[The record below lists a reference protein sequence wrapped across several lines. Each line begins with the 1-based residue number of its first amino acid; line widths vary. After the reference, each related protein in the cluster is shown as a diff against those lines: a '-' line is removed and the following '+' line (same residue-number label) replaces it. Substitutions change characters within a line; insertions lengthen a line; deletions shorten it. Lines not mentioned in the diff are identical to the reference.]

1 MSDITPTILLI
12 VSLGIM
18 LSLFGMNTEKKCPNT
33 EKKGLNITNGKE
45 RIKRRPKKY
54 NQMDEKFEDTGD
66 ALDQIMDLPQMK
78 KENNIMLN
86 TEFIED
92 QFHLDYQDQITAF
105 NRIAKQKELFNLSFL
120 PVTQTTVDPDIAHS
134 LAKMLIKKI
143 NQVNRDEVPEYL
155 NRDSKWTDQGLV
167 QKKKSGWDRQMN
179 RLGLP
184 SSLYNEPVG
193 KKRLRLIDLQKT
205 EQYETSDQLRF
216 VLWMIVQKKDVVD
229 QLVVRINMMMNK
241 NNDQNPD
248 NFFSKDLVERT
259 HEIKDVVVEQIF
271 IVGYLTNNAEK
282 KTKMNRFHDYG
293 VVENEYGFIDQ
304 EKVLKIM
311 KKKHKEREKEMK
323 SFTSNVSA
331 EQTEI
336 YDVPALDSYENYRD
350 TRKILDDLKQLPCN
364 SFGETII

>member
-1 MSDITPTILLI
+1 MSDFAPTILL
-12 VSLGIM
+12 VFSLGIM
-18 LSLFGMNTEKKCPNT
+18 LILIGMNSEKKD
-33 EKKGLNITNGKE
+33 LNIISRRG
-45 RIKRRPKKY
+45 RIKKRPKKY
-54 NQMDEKFEDTGD
+54 IPIDENFEDTSD
-66 ALDQIMDLPQMK
+66 TLDLIMDLPQTK

-92 QFHLDYQDQITAF
+92 QFHMDYQDMITAF
-105 NRIAKQKELFNLSFL
+105 DRISKQKEIFNLSFL
-120 PVTQTTVDPDIAHS
+120 PVAQTTVDPDIANS

-143 NQVNRDEVPEYL
+143 NQVNRYEVPEYL
-155 NRDSKWTDQGLV
+155 NKDSKWTDQGLV
-167 QKKKSGWDRQMN
+167 QKKKSGWDKQMD

-184 SSLYNEPVG
+184 GSLYNEPIG
-193 KKRLRLIDLQKT
+193 KKKLRLIDLQKT
-205 EQYETSDQLRF
+205 EQYETSDQIRF
-216 VLWMIVQKKDVVD
+216 VLWMIVQKKDVHD
-229 QLVVRINMMMNK
+229 QLVVRVNLMMNK

-248 NFFSKDLVERT
+248 NFFSKDLVERN

-311 KKKHKEREKEMK
+311 KKKHMEREKEMK

-350 TRKILDDLKQLPCN
+350 TQKILDDLKKLPSM